1 MASVYKPLLDA
12 DDFCTVSLSSA
23 SPQQLMSIFD
33 QYCASHSL
41 TFNVCKSACMFFKGK
56 MNKLCD
62 NISVV
67 LSANNIDFV
76 HEKNYLGLITILS
89 MKTSDVVRQTRKF
102 YANQYVTAQ
111 FLFMHLL
118 FKMCVNQV
126 ILC

>member
-1 MASVYKPLLDA
+1 MVHLVASVYKPLLYA
-12 DDFCTVSLSSA
+12 DDLCTVSLSSA
-23 SPQQLMSIFD
+23 GPQQLMSICD

-67 LSANNIDFV
+67 LSGNNIDFV

-89 MKTSDVVRQTRKF
+89 MKTSSDVVR
-102 YANQYVTAQ
+102 
-111 FLFMHLL
+111 
-118 FKMCVNQV
+118 
-126 ILC
+126 